1 MATKIE
7 AAKNRGGPLYT
18 SKDLEDIILILASRL
33 DLAVDLKTMS
43 KIIIENLKPI
53 IVDWLRENEFE
64 TAIEYTL
71 PNQIIENEKQ
81 KIINFFTQITI
92 Q

>member
-7 AAKNRGGPLYT
+7 AAKNRGAPLYS
-18 SKDLEDIILILASRL
+18 SKDIEDIILILVSRL
-33 DLAVDLKTMS
+33 DLSVDLKTMN
-43 KIIIENLKPI
+43 KIIVENLKPI
-53 IVDWLRENEFE
+53 IIGWLRENEFE
-64 TAIEYTL
+64 MAIEYTL